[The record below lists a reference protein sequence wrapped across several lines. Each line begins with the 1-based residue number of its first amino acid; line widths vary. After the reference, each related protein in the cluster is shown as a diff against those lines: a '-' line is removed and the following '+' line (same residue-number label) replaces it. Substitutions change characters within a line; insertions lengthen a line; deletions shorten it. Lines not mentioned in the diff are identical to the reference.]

1 MGLQKE
7 KNELSA
13 QLSLSQQLNS
23 PHIDSQNIVA
33 PIFTKQHS
41 QTNGNTEER
50 LQRIN
55 SLISQSVENLDLEK
69 IKKEIEILMEEFH
82 PINIAKTQNSETHSF
97 ELINNDDK
105 NGSYVLTESEY
116 KDIERCIDERDQY
129 LHKISYYQQN
139 IKSLTI
145 KYEAL
150 QKRFV
155 QINEEK
161 SLMMLTLKQSV
172 EQLSNENNA
181 IKTKLASLNDER
193 SSIKEHD
200 LKTQNDFYRIF
211 EENKE
216 RKFEMQ
222 TMQKR
227 IDSLLRDTET
237 FKYLSQ
243 QLKDANNKQ
252 NDNLTNSL
260 ERIDKLVEDKE
271 AISKKLRESNKLTME
286 LLKERSNASSVK
298 QENEENEEKKEEA
311 NDLQSKYEKVL
322 MEKLNFERMYE
333 ENDCTVNELTNQI
346 ISLEQKLQSLVLENE
361 LLKKEIV
368 AISADNE
375 KKTNQIKSAQRVALS
390 IMQSNK
396 EERQRFNHQ
405 MNDSHKNN
413 VQKDMFGLQPPPE
426 PDLITSLLTY
436 LLPFL
441 FEEDDQP
448 KIV

>member
-1 MGLQKE
+1 MG
-7 KNELSA
+7 
-13 QLSLSQQLNS
+13 
-23 PHIDSQNIVA
+23 
-33 PIFTKQHS
+33 
-41 QTNGNTEER
+41 
-50 LQRIN
+50 
-55 SLISQSVENLDLEK
+55 
-69 IKKEIEILMEEFH
+69 
-82 PINIAKTQNSETHSF
+82 
-97 ELINNDDK
+97 
-105 NGSYVLTESEY
+105 
-116 KDIERCIDERDQY
+116 IERCIDERDQY

-193 SSIKEHD
+193 SSIKEYD

-298 QENEENEEKKEEA
+298 QENEEKKEEA

-333 ENDCTVNELTNQI
+333 EN
-346 ISLEQKLQSLVLENE
+346 
-361 LLKKEIV
+361 
-368 AISADNE
+368 
-375 KKTNQIKSAQRVALS
+375 
-390 IMQSNK
+390 
-396 EERQRFNHQ
+396 
-405 MNDSHKNN
+405 
-413 VQKDMFGLQPPPE
+413 
-426 PDLITSLLTY
+426 
-436 LLPFL
+436 
-441 FEEDDQP
+441 
-448 KIV
+448 

>member
-1 MGLQKE
+1 MG
-7 KNELSA
+7 
-13 QLSLSQQLNS
+13 
-23 PHIDSQNIVA
+23 
-33 PIFTKQHS
+33 
-41 QTNGNTEER
+41 TEER

-69 IKKEIEILMEEFH
+69 IKKEFEILMEEFH

-298 QENEENEEKKEEA
+298 QENEEKKEEA

-361 LLKKEIV
+361 LLKKE
-368 AISADNE
+368 
-375 KKTNQIKSAQRVALS
+375 
-390 IMQSNK
+390 
-396 EERQRFNHQ
+396 ERQRFNHQ